1 VATRSFVWVPVMQG
15 ENVTALLSV
24 QSYRP
29 GAFGSW
35 HVHLLEDVAA
45 HVSLALAN
53 AGHYAAAQEERRR
66 LEALHVLEMGVAG
79 SADEREIAEAVFTAF
94 RSYLEASHYVLAY
107 LDAQGRLTGFG
118 SEDGRPIERLAPQS
132 VDRTHFFRRLAE
144 TGTPIVEPVPE
155 HLREPLSGL
164 GWATADHRFPQHAIW
179 VPVFQGD
186 RVVGALSAQRFEDE
200 PFGASQVQLLQG
212 AAPVVGIALRS
223 VRLHRSHERALARSV
238 HIQEVAALAGHEIG
252 GVVASVA
259 EQARAML
266 DAAGVACW
274 AFDSEGRVTA
284 QAAAGSELAMRVLGW
299 SGHDPGGNWAEPP
312 RELLAGSRRSVSW
325 TLIPLWSADRMV
337 GALGYV
343 NPASGLEDP
352 GTAPLEFA
360 RHAAIAIENSRL
372 VAETRGRIH
381 TLEAVAAFTDLDI
394 TRPEAT
400 RAEMGLLVERVLAGS
415 SGALWLLDG
424 EHLVRPGGSGTGADL
439 VEVGDSSW
447 LARAL
452 RGDGYRRRLRD
463 LLRELSGGGEQ
474 TVATPIRSGG
484 RLLGILVAQGG
495 GSDPSEVRRQMAVL
509 AGQAALVLARL
520 DLVDAL
526 DHERQMMNAILRN
539 SPVGVMLLDT
549 GGRVVYANDGIEN
562 IYRLTPESLLNRTEA
577 DVLAEAGAT
586 PRLDEDRSA
595 ASPVELRLSE
605 PERVVQVRRVSIPG
619 SAGQAAGELTLH
631 EDVTEERQLME
642 AKDLMLRAI
651 GHEVLSPATAMRT
664 TLAGLLQWDPRIQ
677 APDRQRLVEEA
688 YEMSE
693 RLLNLVESQLV
704 IAKLETRRFEPNPSS
719 VVLSGALAEV
729 LAVLQHRYGSRIAQ
743 VAVRLPDHSPV
754 ALCEATHLEQVL
766 TNLIGNAL
774 EYTRDAVEV
783 GARQRE
789 GWLEIF
795 VADQGG
801 GLPSDRRDY
810 VFQKPGPAGQNRA
823 RGGLGLG
830 LYLCRLVVE
839 RSFGGRIWVER
850 TGSTGTVF
858 KFTVPAAPGRSGSS
872 DEAAVAEAQAG

>member
-1 VATRSFVWVPVMQG
+1 MQG
-15 ENVTALLSV
+15 ERVTALLSL

-35 HVHLLEDVAA
+35 HVQLLEDIAA

-79 SADEREIAEAVFTAF
+79 SADERQIAEAVFNAF
-94 RSYLEASHYVLAY
+94 GSYLEASHYVLGY

-118 SEDGRPIERLAPQS
+118 SEAGRPVERLEPQA
-132 VDRTHFFRRLAE
+132 VDRTHFFRRLVE
-144 TGTPIVEPVPE
+144 TEAAIVERVPE

-164 GWATADHRFPQHAIW
+164 GWATSDRRFPQHTIW

-200 PFGASQVQLLQG
+200 PFGTSEVQLLQG
-212 AAPVVGIALRS
+212 AAPIVGIALRS
-223 VRLHRSHERALARSV
+223 VRLHRSNERALARSV
-238 HIQEVAALAGHEIG
+238 HIQEVAALAGHEIS
-252 GVVASVA
+252 GVVATVA
-259 EQARAML
+259 EQARALL

-284 QAAAGSELAMRVLGW
+284 QAAAGSELATRVLGW
-299 SGHDPGGNWAEPP
+299 SGHGPGGSWTEPP

-325 TLIPLWSADRMV
+325 TLIPLWSAERLV
-337 GALGYV
+337 GALGSV

-352 GTAPLEFA
+352 GTAQLEFA

-400 RAEMGLLVERVLAGS
+400 RAEMGLLVERALVGS
-415 SGALWLLDG
+415 TGALWLLDG
-424 EHLVRPGGSGTGADL
+424 DRLVRPGGARPGPDLIGLADPT
-439 VEVGDSSW
+439 W

-463 LLRELSGGGEQ
+463 LLRELSGGAEH

-484 RLLGILVAQGG
+484 RLMGMLVAQGG
-495 GSDPSEVRRQMAVL
+495 GSDPGEVSRQMAVL

-520 DLVDAL
+520 QLVDAL
-526 DHERQMMNAILRN
+526 DRERQMMNAILRN

-549 GGRVVYANDGIEN
+549 GGRVVYANEEIEN
-562 IYRLTPESLLNRTEA
+562 IYRLTPGSILSRTEA
-577 DVLAEAGAT
+577 DVLAAAGAS
-586 PRLDEDRSA
+586 PRLDEDRSSG
-595 ASPVELRLSE
+595 SPVEVHLSE

-651 GHEVLSPATAMRT
+651 GHEVLSPAAAMRT
-664 TLAGLLQWDPRIQ
+664 TLAGLLQWDPGIEP
-677 APDRQRLVEEA
+677 PDRRRLVEEA

-704 IAKLETRRFEPNPSS
+704 IAKLETRRFDPNPSS
-719 VVLSGALAEV
+719 VVLSAALAEV
-729 LAVLQHRYGSRIAQ
+729 LAVLHHRYGSRIAQ
-743 VAVRLPDHSPV
+743 VEVKLPERSPV

-774 EYTRDAVEV
+774 EYTRASVEV
-783 GARQRE
+783 GARQRN

-795 VADQGG
+795 VADRGV

-850 TGSTGTVF
+850 TGSAGTVF
-858 KFTVPAAPGRSGSS
+858 KFTVPAVPGRIRPSG
-872 DEAAVAEAQAG
+872 EAALAEVPAG